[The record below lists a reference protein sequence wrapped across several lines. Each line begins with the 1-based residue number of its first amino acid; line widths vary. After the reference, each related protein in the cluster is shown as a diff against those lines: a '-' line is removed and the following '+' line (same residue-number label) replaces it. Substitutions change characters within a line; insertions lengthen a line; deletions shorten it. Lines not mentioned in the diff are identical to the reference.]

1 MENITFSPYLAIAEQ
16 AMMSTWNRT
25 PRDFQ
30 KEAIPRLLMMRC
42 VPNTPSAM
50 LLVQGNGGGKSAVPQ
65 TVGAVTCGVT
75 LIIENTLSLSAD
87 QHSKIKS
94 ANKAHGPIKAFHID
108 SIRTKTKQDNLA
120 NMLVSLSPNTDAT
133 IFLFSSPEFL
143 LKEPWNSMIQTLLD
157 NNLLRLICVDEAH
170 QFVMFG
176 YTFRPEFGLLKE
188 SLFQKIIVPNV
199 TDSLTP
205 SRFPVSLKVPLLLM
219 TATFNTELLR
229 LLQSMI
235 GISITPSM
243 YLWSGRDEMQRRTV
257 RISVSISTQYLK
269 FVKVILKD
277 LLSSNL
283 DKKVIIYTNTAT
295 KAESIK
301 DELDSWLNL
310 TSAFEGDTI
319 MINGDMESEVK
330 LKSATIFT
338 SHINNA
344 RELVDNFKFYP
355 RVLIATSSCIGAG
368 LDSRSVYCVIRIGFP
383 TSILDMIQE
392 MGRCGRTRSN
402 DGSNPSDDLYLFISL
417 NDFVYLNERLYNS
430 TDNNNRNHNGRVID
444 YDAQIQLQRKNLL
457 NVLSFVYLNNNC
469 WHMILERESGSPLE
483 PPSAHP
489 RKCTRACPA
498 CLSMLKDYILPVNRL
513 GLSKFLANTFINIS
527 GEDLSP
533 SNIVKLLRDFPSVG
547 QVIYKRPRTKTAP
560 DNKFLQSTILQL
572 LSSGMI
578 ELKISEAEPK
588 AICCLSI
595 CEDDSSPAYL
605 DTVYWKD
612 FTLI

>member
-1 MENITFSPYLAIAEQ
+1 MENVTFSPYLAIAEQ
-16 AMMSTWNRT
+16 AMITTWNRT

-50 LLVQGNGGGKSAVPQ
+50 LLVQGTGGGKSAVPQ
-65 TVGAVTCGVT
+65 TVGAVTCGIT
-75 LIIENTLSLSAD
+75 LIIESTLSLSAD

-94 ANKAHGPIKAFHID
+94 ANSAHGPIKAFHID
-108 SIRTKTKQDNLA
+108 SIRTKINEDKLA
-120 NMLVSLSPNTDAT
+120 NMLISLSPNTDAS

-143 LKEPWNSMIQTLLD
+143 LKEPWNSMIETLLEKS
-157 NNLLRLICVDEAH
+157 LLRLVCIDEVH

-176 YTFRPEFGLLKE
+176 YTFRPEFGLLKD
-188 SLFQKIIVPNV
+188 SLFKKLLLHNER
-199 TDSLTP
+199 DSTNP
-205 SRFPVSLKVPLLLM
+205 SQLPVSLKVPLLLM
-219 TATFNTELLR
+219 TATFNTELLG

-243 YLWSGRDEMQRRTV
+243 YLWSGRDAMQRRTV

-269 FVKVILKD
+269 LVKVILKG

-330 LKSATIFT
+330 LKSATMFT
-338 SHINNA
+338 THINNP
-344 RELVDNFKFYP
+344 RELVDGCKFYP

-368 LDSRSVYCVIRIGFP
+368 LDSSYVYSVIRIGFP
-383 TSILDMIQE
+383 TSLLDMIQE
-392 MGRCGRTRSN
+392 MGRCGRNRSN
-402 DGSNPSDDLYLFISL
+402 DGTDPSDNFYLFLSL
-417 NDFVYLNERLYNS
+417 QDFVYLNERLYNP
-430 TDNNNRNHNGRVID
+430 TDNNTRQHNGRVID
-444 YDAQIQLQRKNLL
+444 YGSQIQLQRKNLIK
-457 NVLSFVYLNNNC
+457 VLSFVYLNNNC
-469 WHMILERESGSPLE
+469 WHMTLEQNSGSPLE
-483 PPSAHP
+483 PPSSQH
-489 RKCTRACPA
+489 RQCGRACPT
-498 CLSMLKDYILPVNRL
+498 CLAKLKEYILPVSRL

-533 SNIVKLLRDFPSVG
+533 SNIVKLLHDFPSVG
-547 QVIYKRPRTKTAP
+547 QVIYNRPRSTTAP
-560 DNKFLQSTILQL
+560 DNKYLQSTILQL
-572 LSSGMI
+572 LASGMI
-578 ELKISEAEPK
+578 ELKISEEIPK

-595 CEDDSSPAYL
+595 CEHDSSPTYL
-605 DTVYWKD
+605 HANYWTD